1 VAQTRGVIAE
11 WRDGFFV
18 LDKWQVSRKLTL
30 NYGVRYELPTV
41 PYSVNGYATELNL
54 QQTQLVPLK
63 CSGPPASAFGPPRRG
78 R

>member
-54 QQTQLVPLK
+54 
-63 CSGPPASAFGPPRRG
+63 
-78 R
+78 